1 MPRLLW
7 YTSSLH
13 KRFLSTHGGIVMA
26 LEKRIEALKK
36 KHADIDQQLRE
47 KSLSMGED
55 HLVLSRLKSLKLSV
69 KDEIERLVRDQS
81 VAA

>member
-1 MPRLLW
+1 
-7 YTSSLH
+7 
-13 KRFLSTHGGIVMA
+13 MA

-47 KSLSMGED
+47 RALGLGED
-55 HLVLSRLKSLKLSV
+55 HLVLSRLKSLKLSI
-69 KDEIERLVRDQS
+69 KDEIERLVRDPS